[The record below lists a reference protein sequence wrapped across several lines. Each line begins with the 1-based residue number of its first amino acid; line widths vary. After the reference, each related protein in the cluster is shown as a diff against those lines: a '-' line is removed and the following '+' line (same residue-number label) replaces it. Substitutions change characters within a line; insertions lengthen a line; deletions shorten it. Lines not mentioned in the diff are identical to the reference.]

1 MKTAFSALLLFA
13 LTATILA
20 QPVSE
25 ILSQNSLALT
35 IYNNNFGVVKDV
47 RTFKFRAGRSSVD
60 FTDVAS
66 TILPETVTFTPVSQ
80 AGFVEIEEQNY
91 QNNLAS
97 KYSLLKDYVG
107 K

>member
-1 MKTAFSALLLFA
+1 MKTTLSALLL
-13 LTATILA
+13 LLLSTLILS

-35 IYNNNFGVVKDV
+35 IYNNNLGVVKDV

-80 AGFVEIEEQNY
+80 AGYVEI
-91 QNNLAS
+91 
-97 KYSLLKDYVG
+97 
-107 K
+107 